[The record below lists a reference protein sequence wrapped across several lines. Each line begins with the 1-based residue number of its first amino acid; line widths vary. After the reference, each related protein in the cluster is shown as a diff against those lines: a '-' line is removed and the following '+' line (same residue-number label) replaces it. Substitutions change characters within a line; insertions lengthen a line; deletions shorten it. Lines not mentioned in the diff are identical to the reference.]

1 MNVPANLKYSNDHEW
16 CRIEGDTAVIGIT
29 DFAQSQLG
37 DIVFVDVPTVGET
50 LAAGEVFGSIEA
62 VKTVS
67 DAFLPVGGEIVEFND
82 AVDADP
88 AIVNKD
94 AYGEG
99 WIVKVKMSDPAEYD
113 ALLSAAAREANVPFA
128 DSIVM
133 GATGTDARTLQLQ
146 QGGVPTGLLELPL
159 RYMHT
164 SVETG
169 NLDTLHGCAR
179 ILAECIASL
188 GDGWEDAVCWKD

>member
-1 MNVPANLKYSNDHEW
+1 MNVPSNLKYSNDHEW

-37 DIVFVDVPTVGET
+37 DIVFVDVPTKLEIYEG
-50 LAAGEVFGSIEA
+50 AIEA

-99 WIVKVKMSDPAEYD
+99 WLVKVKMSNPAEYD
-113 ALLSAAAREANVPFA
+113 ALLGAADYEKL
-128 DSIVM
+128 I
-133 GATGTDARTLQLQ
+133 G
-146 QGGVPTGLLELPL
+146 
-159 RYMHT
+159 
-164 SVETG
+164 
-169 NLDTLHGCAR
+169 
-179 ILAECIASL
+179 
-188 GDGWEDAVCWKD
+188 

>member
-113 ALLSAAAREANVPFA
+113 ALLSAADYEKLIGAPFQAPLPRGVCSMTGPAAN
-128 DSIVM
+128 
-133 GATGTDARTLQLQ
+133 DAPPERNAQ
-146 QGGVPTGLLELPL
+146 QT
-159 RYMHT
+159 
-164 SVETG
+164 
-169 NLDTLHGCAR
+169 
-179 ILAECIASL
+179 
-188 GDGWEDAVCWKD
+188 